1 MDSVEQQAKLEHMRK
16 IQWKKIL
23 KEAIIEW
30 SDLLGIYLPRW
41 CRRRLMGQGISNH
54 TSDGVRQSSLRDVRV
69 VVTQVAG
76 NLDYIDEFVL
86 NNELRQYRLAGFPIE
101 EAPQDR
107 EKVFVR
113 PLWAIEVFQNGRLA
127 RQITYYLQ
135 PEVLDKTTDD
145 VASEEAPTPL
155 RIA

>member
-1 MDSVEQQAKLEHMRK
+1 MRK

-23 KEAIIEW
+23 KEAIIKS

-41 CRRRLMGQGISNH
+41 CMTRMRDQGISNH
-54 TSDGVRQSSLRDVRV
+54 TSDGVGASSLQDVRV

-76 NLDYIDEFVL
+76 NLDRIDEFVL
-86 NNELRQYRLAGFPIE
+86 NNELRQYRIAGFPIE
-101 EAPQDR
+101 EALQDR

-135 PEVLDKTTDD
+135 PEVPGEL
-145 VASEEAPTPL
+145 PL
-155 RIA
+155 S

>member
-1 MDSVEQQAKLEHMRK
+1 
-16 IQWKKIL
+16 
-23 KEAIIEW
+23 
-30 SDLLGIYLPRW
+30 
-41 CRRRLMGQGISNH
+41 MGQGISNH